1 MTIFHIPTP
10 NGPTSITVEAG
21 KPFFIIGRNGTGKS
35 ALVQYISSQ
44 AGASTV
50 TYLPGSRTTL
60 FDAEGSSLT
69 PAGRTQLRQNLR
81 NYDNSP
87 ETRWRNLMGNNS
99 RNEKAL
105 HDLIASEVQFK
116 NDLAEKIAAGV
127 DVEKSTRQLQAR
139 TSPLDRAN
147 VLVEQAG
154 LAIRLQVSK
163 GDLRV
168 VAGGQEYS
176 YARMSDGERAA
187 LIMIAEVIAAAD
199 GTLLIID
206 EPELHLHRAIIV
218 PLIRSLISA
227 RPQCMFIVSTHE
239 LELPASL
246 AGSTVCLVRSATWN
260 NAGTVESWAIDILVG
275 AENLPEDL
283 RKDILGSRRRVLFT
297 EGDDS
302 SLDIPMYSLL
312 FPSSSVS
319 PRGGCREVERA
330 VAGTRATSALHHTEA
345 FGLVDNDGMSAA
357 QIAAKLAD
365 HVYALPVFAIESLY
379 YDPDVMRSVAERQ
392 AETLTTTPEDRRARA
407 AELTQNA
414 ISGALAAAQKP
425 NIAAQLAGHLAERQV
440 RDQLIS
446 KHPTK
451 AKLIADGGADV
462 SLTTPSPYPAEHARF
477 LALVAADDL
486 AGIIARYPVR
496 SSGILSAIAVALK
509 FPSREDY
516 EAAAL
521 ARVSAD
527 PTLKK
532 KLQDEL
538 EPLTAALNT

>member
-1 MTIFHIPTP
+1 M
-10 NGPTSITVEAG
+10 
-21 KPFFIIGRNGTGKS
+21 RR
-35 ALVQYISSQ
+35 VQ
-44 AGASTV
+44 AS
-50 TYLPGSRTTL
+50 LRL
-60 FDAEGSSLT
+60 AARSLT
-69 PAGRTQLRQNLR
+69 QNLR
-81 NYDNSP
+81 NVDNSP

-105 HDLIASEVQFK
+105 HDLIASESQFK
-116 NDLAEKIAAGV
+116 TDLAERIASRT
-127 DVEKSTRQLQAR
+127 DVEKATRLLQAR

-154 LAIRLQVSK
+154 LAIKLKVSK

-168 VAGGQEYS
+168 VANDQEYS

-187 LIMIAEVIAAAD
+187 LIMIAEIIAAAD

-239 LELPASL
+239 LELPTSIP
-246 AGSTVCLVRSATWN
+246 GSTVCLVRSATWN
-260 NAGTVESWAIDILVG
+260 NVGAVESWTLDIVEG
-275 AENLPEDL
+275 PENLPEDL
-283 RKDILGSRRRVLFT
+283 RRDILGARRRVLFT

-330 VAGTRATSALHHTEA
+330 VAGVRATSALHHTEA

-357 QIAAKLAD
+357 QIAAKLAN

-392 AETLTTTPEDRRARA
+392 AETLTTTPEERDARA
-407 AELTQNA
+407 AQLTREA
-414 ISGALAAAQKP
+414 ISAALAAARKP
-425 NIAAQLAGHLAERQV
+425 NIAEQLAGHLAERQV
-440 RDQLIS
+440 RDELVS

-451 AKLIADGGADV
+451 TKLIADGGADV
-462 SLTTPSPYPAEHARF
+462 NLSTPSPYPAEHARF
-477 LALVAADDL
+477 LALVAANDL
-486 AGIIARYPVR
+486 SGIIARYPVR
-496 SSGILSAIAVALK
+496 SSGVLSAIAVALK
-509 FPSREDY
+509 FPSREEY
-516 EAAAL
+516 EAAAR

-527 PTLKK
+527 STLKK
-532 KLQDEL
+532 KLQDQL
-538 EPLTAALNT
+538 EPLTTALNV